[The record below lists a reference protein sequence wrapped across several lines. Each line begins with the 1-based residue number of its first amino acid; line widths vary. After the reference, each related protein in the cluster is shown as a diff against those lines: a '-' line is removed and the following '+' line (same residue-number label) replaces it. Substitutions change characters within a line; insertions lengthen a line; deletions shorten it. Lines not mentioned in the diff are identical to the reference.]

1 MNGIIL
7 IDKEKNMTSRDVVNI
22 TSKALK
28 TKKVGHTGTLDP
40 LATGVMV
47 ICVGKYTKLVEILTS
62 YDKTYEAEILLGIK
76 TDSLDN
82 EGVVLNE
89 AKAIVETR
97 EILDVLNNFEKE
109 YMQEVP
115 IYSAV
120 RIDGKKLYEYA
131 RNNEE
136 VELPK
141 RLVKINSLE
150 LISDVEHIGDKTKF
164 KIRCNVSKGTYIRS
178 LVNDIALKLNT
189 IGIMNNLRRIKQ
201 GDFDIADCY
210 KIEDIKNNNFK
221 FIDEDIIFKNYNVIE
236 IDDFL
241 YKKISAG
248 ALINNYYDTNKVV
261 FKYKNDYI
269 AIYEIYEKD
278 KNKMKPWKM
287 L

>member
-1 MNGIIL
+1 MNGILL

-22 TSKALK
+22 VSKSLK

-47 ICVGKYTKLVEILTS
+47 ICVGRYTKLVEILTS

-82 EGVVLNE
+82 EGVILKE
-89 AKAIVETR
+89 EKAIVEKS

-150 LISDVEHIGDKTKF
+150 LISQIEHVDNKTKF

-189 IGIMNNLRRIKQ
+189 IGIMNDLRRVKQ
-201 GDFDIADCY
+201 GDFSIELCH
-210 KIEDIKNNNFK
+210 KIDEVKNNNFK

-241 YKKISAG
+241 YKKISVG

-269 AIYEIYEKD
+269 AIYEVYEKD

>member
-89 AKAIVETR
+89 EKAIVEKR